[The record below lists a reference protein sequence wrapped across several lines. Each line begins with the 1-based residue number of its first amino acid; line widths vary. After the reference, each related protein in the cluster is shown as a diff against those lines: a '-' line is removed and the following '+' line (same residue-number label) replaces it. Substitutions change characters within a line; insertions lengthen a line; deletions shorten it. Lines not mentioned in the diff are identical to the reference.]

1 MAGSSHGAPF
11 KMAGFSG
18 FGNSPLQKGKKTST
32 WGKIK
37 AAGHGIK
44 AALTAYDRFLAAGG
58 TAYRQAKQKYRKQG
72 DVKKS

>member
-18 FGNSPLQKGKKTST
+18 FGNSPMKKGKKTST

-44 AALTAYDRFLAAGG
+44 AALTAHDQFVQEGAY
-58 TAYRQAKQKYRKQG
+58 AYRKAKQKYRKQG
-72 DVKKS
+72 DVRS